1 MLKKITFTVLYHFRA
16 SYKVVFGHLYSVIL
30 IFLIRPSILLI
41 MSPNYGLNRRALTLW
56 GAFEMAMLVSQ
67 NWVKFLSDHFRK
79 SHSMLLE
86 DNIVPER
93 HVGQRE
99 TGFDFGATDFAIY
112 DQRCWILRQ
121 VTHGLHDS
129 CRGLPQGETS
139 CWKSRW
145 QRCCPAPREPWSV
158 SCWKIR
164 VQRPRKYKFQN
175 ALPVTTIE
183 MTSSNQGKLF
193 KTSVNYQDKYFG
205 INFGQKFG
213 FDKIENIYFGEYLI
227 GIKSSISRWAAFW

>member
-1 MLKKITFTVLYHFRA
+1 
-16 SYKVVFGHLYSVIL
+16 
-30 IFLIRPSILLI
+30 
-41 MSPNYGLNRRALTLW
+41 
-56 GAFEMAMLVSQ
+56 MAMLVSQ
-67 NWVKFLSDHFRK
+67 NGVKFLSDHFRK
-79 SHSMLLE
+79 SPWMLLE

-99 TGFDFGATDFAIY
+99 TRFDSGATDFAIY

-175 ALPVTTIE
+175 AQPQQLKWLLVTKVSYSRPVWATQINILE
-183 MTSSNQGKLF
+183 LILGKSLELT
-193 KTSVNYQDKYFG
+193 KL
-205 INFGQKFG
+205 
-213 FDKIENIYFGEYLI
+213 KIFH
-227 GIKSSISRWAAFW
+227 S